1 MKFLNWQS
9 LLQEMRLGFI
19 RVFHMMEVL
28 RKQYDKF
35 KDKMVPTEDIIKMAY
50 FVLKNN
56 LFEFDCKFY
65 QQISGTTIGTK
76 FACIYMDH
84 IETEFLKT
92 QAINPWLCKR
102 FIDDIFFNWAGSDEN
117 LNKSLKVLNEFHS
130 NLKFTYYKSNG
141 KIIFL
146 DSFNLQIIKL

>member
-1 MKFLNWQS
+1 
-9 LLQEMRLGFI
+9 
-19 RVFHMMEVL
+19 
-28 RKQYDKF
+28 
-35 KDKMVPTEDIIKMAY
+35 MVPTEEIIKMAY
-50 FVLKNN
+50 FMLKNH

-65 QQISGTTIGTK
+65 QQISGTAIGTK

-102 FIDDIFFNWAGSDEN
+102 LIDDIFFNWADSDEN

-130 NLKFTYYKSNG
+130 NFKFTYDKSNE

>member
-9 LLQEMRLGFI
+9 LLQDMRLGFI

-35 KDKMVPTEDIIKMAY
+35 KDKMVPTEDIKMAY
-50 FVLKNN
+50 FMLKNN
-56 LFEFDCKFY
+56 LFEFDYKFY
-65 QQISGTTIGTK
+65 QQISGTAIGTK
-76 FACIYMDH
+76 FACIYTDH

-92 QAINPWLCKR
+92 QATNPWLCKR
-102 FIDDIFFNWAGSDEN
+102 FIDDIFFNWADSDEN

-130 NLKFTYYKSNG
+130 NLKFTYGKSNE
-141 KIIFL
+141 KIF
-146 DSFNLQIIKL
+146 F